1 MSGIMRYEF
10 HLFGPRKG
18 QTLSINGHRFV
29 NGVAHLAY
37 SSEAMGSCIKV
48 LSAYG
53 AFARGTHEYNEAV
66 EAEEAANG
74 ISDILEASN
83 GGQNDAVRSGVRPSG
98 QKPRSSSAK
107 DWAGGNNS
115 QRTDG
120 PDSDPSGDGH
130 EHAGIPK
137 FPEDKDFQPTEPSS
151 SVNEGIKIAVMK
163 LDPEVDNHWVMTGA
177 HKGLPKLNAVE
188 EAYGRANL
196 NRQDVEAATPG
207 YNRDAAF
214 EAALSAS
221 E

>member
-1 MSGIMRYEF
+1 MSGLMQYEF
-10 HLFGPRKG
+10 QLFGPRKG
-18 QTLSINGHRFV
+18 QTININGHPFR

-48 LSAYG
+48 LQAYG

-66 EAEEAANG
+66 EAEEARRG
-74 ISDILEASN
+74 ISEILEASD
-83 GGQNDAVRSGVRPSG
+83 GGEGDAVRSGVRQVG
-98 QKPRSSSAK
+98 AK
-107 DWAGGNNS
+107 SPTPPADDWAGGNDS
-115 QRTDG
+115 QRADG
-120 PDSDPSGDGH
+120 SDDSPSGDGH

-137 FPEDKDFQPTEPSS
+137 FPEDKDFRPTEPSS
-151 SVNEGIKIAVMK
+151 SVNEGIKAAVMK
-163 LDPEVDNHWVMTGA
+163 LDPEVNEHWVMTGA

-196 NRQDVEAATPG
+196 NRQDVEAAMPG